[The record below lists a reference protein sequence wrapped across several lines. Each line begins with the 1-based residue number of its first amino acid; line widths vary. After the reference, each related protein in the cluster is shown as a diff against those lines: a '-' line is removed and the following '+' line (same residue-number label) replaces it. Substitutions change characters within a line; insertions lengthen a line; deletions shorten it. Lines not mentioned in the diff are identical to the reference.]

1 MQWDSRRGWAILT
14 TQMAAALSS
23 ALVLTA
29 INIVIYAIFRHV
41 PPPAFLHLPPLLVA
55 AYRDGGSA
63 TICRF
68 FTILRFLTSFMDAFS
83 RSLLWVSL
91 TNLGVSS
98 KIFKK

>member
-68 FTILRFLTSFMDAFS
+68 FTILRFLTFFYG
-83 RSLLWVSL
+83 RLLPLSP
-91 TNLGVSS
+91 LGVLD
-98 KIFKK
+98 KPGGIF